1 LSEDDLKILQMLEL
15 ETISGLISLRLQR
28 DFLIE
33 HARDTIADC
42 ILCLRNFHTL
52 KATNLAREIYL
63 GDDDQLLYEFLIEL
77 KEFANDD
84 DG

>member
-1 LSEDDLKILQMLEL
+1 MDEL
-15 ETISGLISLRLQR
+15 EVIAGLISVRLQR

-52 KATNLAREIYL
+52 EATNLAREIYL
-63 GDDDQLLYEFLIEL
+63 GDDDVLLYEFLVEL
-77 KEFANDD
+77 KEFAEDE
-84 DG
+84 

>member
-1 LSEDDLKILQMLEL
+1 MDEL
-15 ETISGLISLRLQR
+15 ETIAGLISVRLQR

-52 KATNLAREIYL
+52 EATNLAREIYL
-63 GDDDQLLYEFLIEL
+63 GDDDVLLYEFLVEL
-77 KEFANDD
+77 KEFAEDE
-84 DG
+84 

>member
-1 LSEDDLKILQMLEL
+1 MSEDDLKILPMLEL

-33 HARDTIADC
+33 HGRDTIADC

-63 GDDDQLLYEFLIEL
+63 GDDDQLLYEFLVEL
-77 KEFANDD
+77 KEFSEDD
-84 DG
+84 

>member
-1 LSEDDLKILQMLEL
+1 MDEL
-15 ETISGLISLRLQR
+15 ETIAGLISVRLQR

-52 KATNLAREIYL
+52 EATNLAREIYL
-63 GDDDQLLYEFLIEL
+63 GDDDVLLYEFLVEL
-77 KEFANDD
+77 KEFADD
-84 DG
+84 DNG